1 MDKVTNPSSPEF
13 FGSPLRL
20 ASARLHPDLPF
31 HVTHMVLPSKEL
43 PQHSVQYALSAYFD
57 TSPIAWIQKR
67 WDPTMPKYNIWLSIC
82 QSLTSRLLGML
93 HFPFSLFLSLF
104 FRPSFFCSFFLSFF
118 LSFFHSFYL
127 TIIILKVQ
135 EGKEDGSWKILTLIL
150 CDRVPIHS
158 RVSWGGHSSQAPGK
172 N

>member
-1 MDKVTNPSSPEF
+1 MDKVTNPSSPEL

-20 ASARLHPDLPF
+20 ASARLYPDLPF

-57 TSPIAWIQKR
+57 MSPIAWIQKR
-67 WDPTMPKYNIWLSIC
+67 WDPIMPKYNIWLSIC

-104 FRPSFFCSFFLSFF
+104 LSFF
-118 LSFFHSFYL
+118 PSFLLSFLLSLLLSFFHSFCFTV
-127 TIIILKVQ
+127 TIYKVHK
-135 EGKEDGSWKILTLIL
+135 GKEDGVWKILTLIL
-150 CDRVPIHS
+150 CEQALIHS
-158 RVSWGGHSSQAPGK
+158 TAS
-172 N
+172 